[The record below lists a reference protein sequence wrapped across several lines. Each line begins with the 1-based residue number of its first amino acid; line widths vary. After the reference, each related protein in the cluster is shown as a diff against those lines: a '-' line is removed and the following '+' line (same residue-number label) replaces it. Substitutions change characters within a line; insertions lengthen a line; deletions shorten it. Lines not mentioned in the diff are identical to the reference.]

1 MFLLPHGKITSLLYI
16 MKKPKQNIILHANK
30 NIEHSHSN
38 MVIHRIAQSKSYVEN
53 IDEHTPQG
61 ARCKPSFSLITHI
74 HSKQVRSKRNNRKKL
89 NSSIPVHNQNCTDL
103 FSVVVKDSIEHKHS
117 ACDST
122 HSDHDKLS
130 QQNNLHIAQYDKLF
144 YQNNN
149 LLRKLKKNDNIRQIQ
164 FENLIKHIKKHDND
178 DDSQQNKL
186 LQKLEKQDQ
195 LRQKQHVRILNKIKT
210 HDDADNSQQNKLLQ
224 NLEKHEHQRQKQHI
238 RLLNKIKKH
247 DNLFDKLLLLNQAC
261 KKNSDSQF
269 EELMKQ
275 LYEEAGESIE
285 TILEAFVNEDD
296 SLPVLLEHENYARL
310 ADILHSLKNE
320 DNVLFE
326 TFRQL
331 LVDSIEGT
339 KKSDNRQGEQDA
351 EYKKLLALYN
361 TLRAEYEQAPLFQVE
376 ADLDTAAEVLPEIL
390 EYIRRGN
397 KLVNESGKLIPLDM
411 DLLGEIRTDL
421 GID

>member
-1 MFLLPHGKITSLLYI
+1 MFLLPHSKITSLLYI

-53 IDEHTPQG
+53 IDEYTPQG
-61 ARCKPSFSLITHI
+61 PRCKPSFSLITHI
-74 HSKQVRSKRNNRKKL
+74 PSKQVRSKRNNRKKQ

-103 FSVVVKDSIEHKHS
+103 FSVVVTKSIEHEHS
-117 ACDST
+117 ACDYT

-130 QQNNLHIAQYDKLF
+130 QQNNLHIAQYDTLF

-149 LLRKLKKNDNIRQIQ
+149 LLRKLKKNDNIRQKQ
-164 FENLIKHIKKHDND
+164 FDNLIKHIKTHDNAD
-178 DDSQQNKL
+178 NSQQEQL
-186 LQKLEKQDQ
+186 LQKLEKHDQ
-195 LRQKQHVRILNKIKT
+195 LRQKQHVRILNKMKT
-210 HDDADNSQQNKLLQ
+210 HDDDDDSQQNKLLQ
-224 NLEKHEHQRQKQHI
+224 KLEKHEHQRQKQHI
-238 RLLNKIKKH
+238 RLLNKIKKN

-261 KKNSDSQF
+261 KKNPDSQF

-296 SLPVLLEHENYARL
+296 SLPVLLEHENYSRL

-339 KKSDNRQGEQDA
+339 KKSDNRQGEQDS

-361 TLRAEYEQAPLFQVE
+361 TLRAENEQKPILTAE
-376 ADLDTAAEVLPEIL
+376 ADLDTAAEILPEIE
-390 EYIRRGN
+390 EYLRRGY
-397 KLVNESGKLIPLDM
+397 KLVNEYGKLISIDM
-411 DLLGEIRTDL
+411 DVLGEIRSDL

>member
-61 ARCKPSFSLITHI
+61 TRCKPSFSLITHI
-74 HSKQVRSKRNNRKKL
+74 PSKQVRNKRNNRKKQ

-122 HSDHDKLS
+122 HSAHDKLS
-130 QQNNLHIAQYDKLF
+130 QQNNLHIAQYDTLF

-149 LLRKLKKNDNIRQIQ
+149 LLRKLKKNDNIRQKQ
-164 FENLIKHIKKHDND
+164 FDNLIKHIKTQDNTD
-178 DDSQQNKL
+178 NSQQEQL
-186 LQKLEKQDQ
+186 LQKLEKHDQ
-195 LRQKQHVRILNKIKT
+195 KR
-210 HDDADNSQQNKLLQ
+210 
-224 NLEKHEHQRQKQHI
+224 EKRHI

-261 KKNSDSQF
+261 KKTPDSQF

-339 KKSDNRQGEQDA
+339 KKSDNRQGEQDT
-351 EYKKLLALYN
+351 EYKQLLALYN

-376 ADLDTAAEVLPEIL
+376 ADLDTAAEVLPEIT
-390 EYIRRGN
+390 EYLRRGN
-397 KLVNESGKLIPLDM
+397 KLVNESGKLIPIDM
-411 DLLGEIRTDL
+411 DVLGEIRADL

>member
-1 MFLLPHGKITSLLYI
+1 

-38 MVIHRIAQSKSYVEN
+38 MVIHRITQSKSYVEN
-53 IDEHTPQG
+53 IDEYTPQG
-61 ARCKPSFSLITHI
+61 ARYKPPFSLITHI
-74 HSKQVRSKRNNRKKL
+74 PSRQVRNKRNNRKKQ
-89 NSSIPVHNQNCTDL
+89 NSYIPVHNQNCTDL
-103 FSVVVKDSIEHKHS
+103 FSVIVTKSIEHEHP
-117 ACDST
+117 
-122 HSDHDKLS
+122 DHDKLS
-130 QQNNLHIAQYDKLF
+130 Q
-144 YQNNN
+144 QNNN
-149 LLRKLKKNDNIRQIQ
+149 LLRKLKKNDNIRQKQ
-164 FENLIKHIKKHDND
+164 FENLIKHIK
-178 DDSQQNKL
+178 
-186 LQKLEKQDQ
+186 
-195 LRQKQHVRILNKIKT
+195 T
-210 HDDADNSQQNKLLQ
+210 HDADNSHQDKLLQ
-224 NLEKHEHQRQKQHI
+224 NLEKHERKRQKQHI

-261 KKNSDSQF
+261 KKNPDSQF

-296 SLPVLLEHENYARL
+296 SLPVLLEHENYSRL

-339 KKSDNRQGEQDA
+339 KKSDNRQGEQDT

-376 ADLDTAAEVLPEIL
+376 ADLDTAAEILPEIT
-390 EYIRRGN
+390 EYIRRGY
-397 KLVNESGKLIPLDM
+397 KLVNEFGKLIPIDINV
-411 DLLGEIRTDL
+411 LGEIRAGL

>member
-61 ARCKPSFSLITHI
+61 TRCKPSFSLITHI
-74 HSKQVRSKRNNRKKL
+74 PSKQVRNKRNNRKKL

-117 ACDST
+117 ICDST
-122 HSDHDKLS
+122 QTDLDKLS
-130 QQNNLHIAQYDKLF
+130 QQNNLHIAQYDTLF

-149 LLRKLKKNDNIRQIQ
+149 LLRKLKKNDNIRQKQ
-164 FENLIKHIKKHDND
+164 FDNLIKHIKTQDNTD
-178 DDSQQNKL
+178 NSQQEQL
-186 LQKLEKQDQ
+186 LQKLEKHDQ
-195 LRQKQHVRILNKIKT
+195 KR
-210 HDDADNSQQNKLLQ
+210 
-224 NLEKHEHQRQKQHI
+224 EKRHI

-261 KKNSDSQF
+261 KKTPDSQF

-339 KKSDNRQGEQDA
+339 KKSDNRQGEQDT
-351 EYKKLLALYN
+351 EYKQLLALYN

-376 ADLDTAAEVLPEIL
+376 ADLDTAAEVLPEIT
-390 EYIRRGN
+390 EYLRRGN
-397 KLVNESGKLIPLDM
+397 KLVNEFGKLIPIDM
-411 DLLGEIRTDL
+411 DVLGEIRADL